1 MIDSLFW
8 KNKKIFITGH
18 TGFKGSWLSIWLTSL
33 GANVKGFSLEPP
45 SETSLFTE
53 TNLQKYMLSEKGDI
67 RDYESLLASIESFQP
82 EIVLHLAAQSLVRKS
97 YCFPRETYSTNV
109 MGTLNLFEAI
119 RHVGNIKVLLNVT
132 SDKCYENKEWAWGY
146 RENEAMGG
154 YDPYSSSKGCAEI
167 LTASYRQSYF
177 NPNQY
182 SNHGLG
188 FASARAG
195 NVIGG
200 GDWAEDRL
208 VPDILHAFQNN
219 QPVLIRNPYAVRP
232 WQHVL
237 EPLSGYLCLAQKL
250 YEDGER
256 FSEAWNF
263 GPISNNESCV
273 QDIVCRLATLWGEDA
288 RWMVD
293 SNPQPHEAHFLK
305 LDCSKAKAYLN
316 WSPKWDTNVVLS
328 RIVNWHKS
336 WLSGQDMFDYCL
348 SEINDYMK
356 QDVR

>member
-1 MIDSLFW
+1 MINALFW
-8 KNKKIFITGH
+8 KNKKVFITGH
-18 TGFKGSWLSIWLTSL
+18 TGFKGSWLSMWLTSL

-45 SETSLFTE
+45 SSTSLFKE
-53 TNLQKYMLSEKGDI
+53 TNLQKHMLSELGDI
-67 RDYESLLASIESFQP
+67 RDYESLFASIEIFQP

-97 YCFPRETYSTNV
+97 YHSPRETYGTNV

-119 RHVGNIKVLLNVT
+119 RHIGHIKVLLNVT
-132 SDKCYENKEWAWGY
+132 SDKCYENKEWTWGY

-154 YDPYSSSKGCAEI
+154 YDPYSSSKGCSEI

-177 NPNQY
+177 NPNEYHQ
-182 SNHGLG
+182 HGLG

-219 QPVLIRNPYAVRP
+219 QPVLIRNPYSIRP

-237 EPLSGYLCLAQKL
+237 EPLSGYLCLAEKL
-250 YEDGER
+250 YEDGKR
-256 FSEAWNF
+256 FSEGWNF
-263 GPISNNESCV
+263 GPFSNNELCV
-273 QDIVCRLATLWGEDA
+273 QDIVSRLANHWGAGAQWSIEQ
-288 RWMVD
+288 
-293 SNPQPHEAHFLK
+293 NPQPHEAHFLK
-305 LDCSKAKAYLN
+305 LDCSKAKSNLN
-316 WSPKWDTNVVLS
+316 WSPKWDTDEVLL
-328 RIVNWHKS
+328 RIANWHKS

-348 SEINDYMK
+348 SEINDYMR